1 MAPVFFFRIS
11 CQIFEVGRGNTHSI
25 WENIGGGLSPLS
37 TEQQGQIDWS
47 NFEGII
53 VDSLEAKEAISRW
66 VCFYLSNSVIKLHN
80 L

>member
-47 NFEGII
+47 KYVSFTKFIYPVICLCHFNVLI
-53 VDSLEAKEAISRW
+53 
-66 VCFYLSNSVIKLHN
+66 CFFF
-80 L
+80 